1 MVWYPD
7 QSRTKLIA
15 KYSHR
20 SPPHQSA
27 CFKHWAKLICQW
39 FDTKTELD
47 SLWFP
52 THYLIIAA
60 ENKDESKHT
69 SKTFFN
75 RGHRARR
82 HSWTALGWRCRQ
94 QRDDKRMKKLSKE
107 SSIIFHWTIT
117 DHNEN
122 QTVRTSCDPNHYQLN
137 ANIFFYLF
145 CMCVSFLWLWRRL
158 LLQFS
163 DKKSLILFYRWCAN
177 EHRSNFAEYT
187 LFLHYC
193 CLAAHIFGHNFL
205 AQHYIWYSDK
215 AHCAWQKW
223 IDIIGTGPKSQL
235 MYNIWTLSRGDQPQ
249 CFLLPIPPILR
260 QRASCVTVQL
270 LRWETRWLNC
280 MYIIVPSILIIWQSL
295 LGL

>member
-137 ANIFFYLF
+137 VNIFFT
-145 CMCVSFLWLWRRL
+145 
-158 LLQFS
+158 FS
-163 DKKSLILFYRWCAN
+163 VCACLSCGFGAVCYYSLAT
-177 EHRSNFAEYT
+177 RSP
-187 LFLHYC
+187 
-193 CLAAHIFGHNFL
+193 
-205 AQHYIWYSDK
+205 WYFFTDDV
-215 AHCAWQKW
+215 Q
-223 IDIIGTGPKSQL
+223 
-235 MYNIWTLSRGDQPQ
+235 MN
-249 CFLLPIPPILR
+249 
-260 QRASCVTVQL
+260 TVQTL
-270 LRWETRWLNC
+270 LNTLC
-280 MYIIVPSILIIWQSL
+280 SCITAA
-295 LGL
+295 